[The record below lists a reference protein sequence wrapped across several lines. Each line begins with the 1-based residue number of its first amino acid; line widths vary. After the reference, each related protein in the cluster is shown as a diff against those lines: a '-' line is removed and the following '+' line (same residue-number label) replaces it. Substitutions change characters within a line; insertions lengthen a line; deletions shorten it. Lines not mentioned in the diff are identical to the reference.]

1 MLGKGTGG
9 YFLSSQEQSSSLSL
23 SLHISQML
31 GASEGNTKFDS
42 IQGATHSDR
51 ATKKGEE
58 ATNREE
64 SEEDLIKK
72 ETGLGWFM
80 LFSSRNSA
88 IF

>member
-1 MLGKGTGG
+1 
-9 YFLSSQEQSSSLSL
+9 
-23 SLHISQML
+23 ML
-31 GASEGNTKFDS
+31 GASEGNAESDS
-42 IQGATHSDR
+42 IQGATHSNGK
-51 ATKKGEE
+51 TETGEE
-58 ATNREE
+58 TTNREESEE